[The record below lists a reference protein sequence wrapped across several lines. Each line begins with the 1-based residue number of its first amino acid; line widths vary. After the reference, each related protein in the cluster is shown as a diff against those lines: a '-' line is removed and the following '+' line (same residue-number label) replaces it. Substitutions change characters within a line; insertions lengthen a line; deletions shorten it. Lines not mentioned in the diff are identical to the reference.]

1 MLSHANTI
9 QGGET
14 LAQQTD
20 SRDQPRAGPGLVQEA
35 TVPCTGRFLSEPVF
49 SFCALVKSA
58 NNLASHI
65 LGSHNTVINRLSI
78 TVNLIKASLPLR
90 DVRATSVY
98 SIKSSLLTYQPETT
112 FRVVVSSSR

>member
-1 MLSHANTI
+1 MPSREVRLWHNRLTV
-9 QGGET
+9 ET
-14 LAQQTD
+14 NPELVLGWCKRPQYLALGD
-20 SRDQPRAGPGLVQEA
+20 S
-35 TVPCTGRFLSEPVF
+35 FLSLCSASVLF
-49 SFCALVKSA
+49 VKPA

-65 LGSHNTVINRLSI
+65 LGSHYTVINRLSI

-90 DVRATSVY
+90 DVRATSAY